1 MPSNQISLTMNDAH
15 TVVENAMKTHHSIQE
30 WSEGELNTLL
40 KLKRKNTI
48 SKIQDLQTKHD
59 EIVSQMKELLGKYE
73 HACKGRETLLN
84 DVKIAT
90 HNYKMLEKRH
100 GERVEEYKKEIA
112 ELKQK
117 NEDLENM
124 LGESYSKHDVAEL
137 KETNRQLGKELSLY
151 KSSNTNGTTTLMC
164 HGTEYII
171 TITNDVYRVVNDEPD
186 TEIAGTFRECEDY
199 RRAEMIHNG
208 WKGFIEWERDHPIK
222 TCQINPSMNGLSH

>member
-1 MPSNQISLTMNDAH
+1 MNDAH
-15 TVVENAMKTHHSIQE
+15 TVVENAMKTHNSIQE

-48 SKIQDLQTKHD
+48 SKLQDIQMKHNILTG
-59 EIVSQMKELLGKYE
+59 EMKELLGKYE
-73 HACKGRETLLN
+73 MVCKERETLLN
-84 DVKIAT
+84 DVKLLTDNNQILKERIQSA
-90 HNYKMLEKRH
+90 
-100 GERVEEYKKEIA
+100 GERQREEFDKILKNFKEAAKEIA
-112 ELKQK
+112 
-117 NEDLENM
+117 D
-124 LGESYSKHDVAEL
+124 L

-199 RRAEMIHNG
+199 RRATMIHNG

-222 TCQINPSMNGLSH
+222 TCEINPSMNGLSH